1 MVRDEIQL
9 AIPGR
14 RSSGEDVPNARQH
27 PDERIATMDRQTSPT
42 LGAVL
47 KAARRR
53 IGVTQSQLADLS
65 TVSVRTIR
73 DLELD
78 LTHNPRR
85 ETLRLLLDGLRLTG
99 VQRAKVEEAAA
110 GQASPGLPAA
120 SLAPPPAVLDPTIG
134 RERDIEALTRLI
146 ELGGHRL
153 IRVVG
158 MAGVGKSRLIQEVAG
173 AVDASGRLPVV
184 WAEPEGGPTGRPT
197 DSLHAHIATLLRG
210 ARDMTRTCG
219 VRPESDPES
228 DAESDA
234 NPDPAPE
241 AHAESDVN
249 PDRESH
255 AESDPEAHPES
266 DADPDPESHP
276 ESDANPD
283 PESDPDPE
291 SHPESYP
298 NPDPESHAEPDP
310 EAHPESDPNP
320 DREAALDPQAALDQ
334 LASAFGADDILLVVH
349 GVTMSPA
356 AEAALRRLLARCRG
370 LHVLCEAREGSTG
383 GAGTDYPV
391 FPLSVTDRPV
401 GPTGRESVISP
412 ALQLMLS
419 RCGSLEREA
428 PADSRTMAALA
439 GVCQRLDGIPR
450 AIEAAAAWLLLH
462 NPDQLLSMAQ
472 RDPFKLATP
481 PGHDTAALRAALEAS
496 VASLHPRDAG
506 ILHRLAAHALPFTM
520 AQAVSAPDQAGAS
533 ELSAIHLLCTR
544 GLVRPAGCDA
554 DGTPRFTVLNLLRH
568 LLAEPAA
575 PEIPPLES
583 RGPLRWQSPA
593 SVVSSSCAA

>member
-1 MVRDEIQL
+1 M
-9 AIPGR
+9 
-14 RSSGEDVPNARQH
+14 
-27 PDERIATMDRQTSPT
+27 
-42 LGAVL
+42 L

-99 VQRAKVEEAAA
+99 AQRAKVEKAAV
-110 GQASPGLPAA
+110 GQATAGLPAD
-120 SLAPPPAVLDPTIG
+120 SLAPPPAVLDPTVG
-134 RERDIEALTRLI
+134 RERDIEALTCLI

-210 ARDMTRTCG
+210 ARDVARTCR

-228 DAESDA
+228 DA
-234 NPDPAPE
+234 NPGP
-241 AHAESDVN
+241 
-249 PDRESH
+249 ESH
-255 AESDPEAHPES
+255 AESDAN
-266 DADPDPESHP
+266 PDPESHP
-276 ESDANPD
+276 ESDPDRESLAESDANPD
-283 PESDPDPE
+283 PES
-291 SHPESYP
+291 
-298 NPDPESHAEPDP
+298 
-310 EAHPESDPNP
+310 HPESDPNP
-320 DREAALDPQAALDQ
+320 DREAALDAALDQ

-370 LHVLCEAREGSTG
+370 LHVLCEAREGSKG
-383 GAGTDYPV
+383 GVGTDYPV

-401 GPTGRESVISP
+401 GPTGRESVVSP

-439 GVCQRLDGIPR
+439 GVCRRLDGIPR
-450 AIEAAAAWLLLH
+450 AIEAAAAWLLLY
-462 NPDQLLSMAQ
+462 NPDQLLRVAQ
-472 RDPFKLATP
+472 RDPFELATP
-481 PGHDTAALRAALEAS
+481 PGHDTAALRATLEAS
-496 VASLHPRDAG
+496 VASLHPRDADVLRR
-506 ILHRLAAHALPFTM
+506 IAAHALPFTM
-520 AQAVSAPDQAGAS
+520 AQAFSAPEQAGDS
-533 ELSAIHLLCTR
+533 EPSAIHLLCTR

-554 DGTPRFTVLNLLRH
+554 GGTPRFTVLNLVRH

-575 PEIPPLES
+575 PTIPPLES

-593 SVVSSSCAA
+593 SGESSSCAA

>member
-1 MVRDEIQL
+1 M
-9 AIPGR
+9 
-14 RSSGEDVPNARQH
+14 NAKQH
-27 PDERIATMDRQTSPT
+27 RDERIATMDRQASPT

-99 VQRAKVEEAAA
+99 AQRARVEEAAV
-110 GQASPGLPAA
+110 GQATPGLPAD
-120 SLAPPPAVLDPTIG
+120 SLAPPPAVLDPTVG
-134 RERDIEALTRLI
+134 RERDIEALTCLI

-173 AVDASGRLPVV
+173 AVDASGQMPVV
-184 WAEPEGGPTGRPT
+184 WAEPDGGATGRPT

-210 ARDMTRTCG
+210 ARDMARTCR

-228 DAESDA
+228 HAESDA
-234 NPDPAPE
+234 NPGP
-241 AHAESDVN
+241 
-249 PDRESH
+249 
-255 AESDPEAHPES
+255 
-266 DADPDPESHP
+266 
-276 ESDANPD
+276 
-283 PESDPDPE
+283 
-291 SHPESYP
+291 
-298 NPDPESHAEPDP
+298 
-310 EAHPESDPNP
+310 
-320 DREAALDPQAALDQ
+320 EAALDAALDQ

-356 AEAALRRLLARCRG
+356 SEAALRRLLARCRG
-370 LHVLCEAREGSTG
+370 LHVLCEAREGSKG

-391 FPLSVTDRPV
+391 FPLSVSDRPV
-401 GPTGRESVISP
+401 GPSGRESVVSP

-419 RCGSLEREA
+419 RSGSLEREA

-439 GVCQRLDGIPR
+439 GVCQNLDGIPR
-450 AIEAAAAWLLLH
+450 AIEAAAAWLLLY
-462 NPDQLLSMAQ
+462 NPDQLLSVAQ

-496 VASLHPRDAG
+496 VASLHPRDADV
-506 ILHRLAAHALPFTM
+506 LRRLAAHALPFTM
-520 AQAVSAPDQAGAS
+520 TQALSAPEQAGDS

-544 GLVRPAGCDA
+544 GLVRPADCDA
-554 DGTPRFTVLNLLRH
+554 GGTPRFTVLNLVRH
-568 LLAEPAA
+568 LLAEPTA
-575 PEIPPLES
+575 PAIPPLES
-583 RGPLRWQSPA
+583 RGPLRWHSPA
-593 SVVSSSCAA
+593 SMESSSCAA

>member
-9 AIPGR
+9 TIPGR
-14 RSSGEDVPNARQH
+14 RPSGEDAVHAKQH
-27 PDERIATMDRQTSPT
+27 RDERIATMDRQASPT

-99 VQRAKVEEAAA
+99 AQRAKVEEAAV
-110 GQASPGLPAA
+110 GQATAGLPAD

-134 RERDIEALTRLI
+134 RERDIEALTCLI

-184 WAEPEGGPTGRPT
+184 WAEPEGWPTGRPT
-197 DSLHAHIATLLRG
+197 DSLHAHIAALLGG
-210 ARDMTRTCG
+210 ARDMARTCR

-228 DAESDA
+228 DANPESHPESD
-234 NPDPAPE
+234 
-241 AHAESDVN
+241 

-255 AESDPEAHPES
+255 AESDA
-266 DADPDPESHP
+266 
-276 ESDANPD
+276 
-283 PESDPDPE
+283 
-291 SHPESYP
+291 
-298 NPDPESHAEPDP
+298 NPDPESHAESDP
-310 EAHPESDPNP
+310 NPESHTESDPNP
-320 DREAALDPQAALDQ
+320 ARAAALDAALDQ

-370 LHVLCEAREGSTG
+370 LHVLCEAREGSKG

-401 GPTGRESVISP
+401 GPTGRESVVSP

-428 PADSRTMAALA
+428 PADGRTMAALA
-439 GVCQRLDGIPR
+439 GVCRRLDGIPR
-450 AIEAAAAWLLLH
+450 AIEAAAAWLLLY
-462 NPDQLLSMAQ
+462 NPDQLLRVAQ
-472 RDPFKLATP
+472 RDPFELATP
-481 PGHDTAALRAALEAS
+481 PGHDTAALRSALEAS
-496 VASLHPRDAG
+496 VASLHPRDADV
-506 ILHRLAAHALPFTM
+506 LRRLAAHALPFTM
-520 AQAVSAPDQAGAS
+520 AQAFSTPEYAGDS

-554 DGTPRFTVLNLLRH
+554 GGTPRFTVLNLVRH
-568 LLAEPAA
+568 LLTEPAA
-575 PEIPPLES
+575 PEIPVLES

-593 SVVSSSCAA
+593 SMESSSCAA

>member
-14 RSSGEDVPNARQH
+14 RPSGEDVLNARH
-27 PDERIATMDRQTSPT
+27 HHDERIATMDRQASPT

-99 VQRAKVEEAAA
+99 AQRARVEEAAV
-110 GQASPGLPAA
+110 GQATPGLPAD

-134 RERDIEALTRLI
+134 RERDIEALTCLI

-184 WAEPEGGPTGRPT
+184 WAEPEGGPTGRST
-197 DSLHAHIATLLRG
+197 DSLHARIATLLRG
-210 ARDMTRTCG
+210 ARDMARTCG

-234 NPDPAPE
+234 NPDP
-241 AHAESDVN
+241 
-249 PDRESH
+249 ESH
-255 AESDPEAHPES
+255 AESDAES
-266 DADPDPESHP
+266 DA
-276 ESDANPD
+276 
-283 PESDPDPE
+283 
-291 SHPESYP
+291 
-298 NPDPESHAEPDP
+298 NPDPESHAEPD
-310 EAHPESDPNP
+310 PESDPNP
-320 DREAALDPQAALDQ
+320 DREAALDGALDAALDQ

-349 GVTMSPA
+349 DVTMSPA
-356 AEAALRRLLARCRG
+356 AETALRRLLARCRG

-383 GAGTDYPV
+383 GASTDYPV

-439 GVCQRLDGIPR
+439 GVCQRLDGFPR
-450 AIEAAAAWLLLH
+450 AIEAAAAWLLLY
-462 NPDQLLSMAQ
+462 NPDQLVSMAQ

-481 PGHDTAALRAALEAS
+481 PGHDTTALRSALDAS
-496 VASLHPRDAG
+496 VASLHPRDADVLRG
-506 ILHRLAAHALPFTM
+506 LAAHALPFTM
-520 AQAVSAPDQAGAS
+520 AQAFSAPEQAGDS

-554 DGTPRFTVLNLLRH
+554 GGTPRFTVLNLVRH

-583 RGPLRWQSPA
+583 RGPLRWHSPA
-593 SVVSSSCAA
+593 SVESSSCAA

>member
-1 MVRDEIQL
+1 
-9 AIPGR
+9 
-14 RSSGEDVPNARQH
+14 
-27 PDERIATMDRQTSPT
+27 MDRQASPT

-99 VQRAKVEEAAA
+99 VQRAKVEEAAV
-110 GQASPGLPAA
+110 GQASPGLPAD

-134 RERDIEALTRLI
+134 RERDIEALTCLI

-184 WAEPEGGPTGRPT
+184 WVEPEVGPTGRPR

-210 ARDMTRTCG
+210 ARDMTRTCR

-228 DAESDA
+228 DA
-234 NPDPAPE
+234 NPDPGA
-241 AHAESDVN
+241 
-249 PDRESH
+249 
-255 AESDPEAHPES
+255 
-266 DADPDPESHP
+266 HP
-276 ESDANPD
+276 ESDANPH
-283 PESDPDPE
+283 PE
-291 SHPESYP
+291 SHPESNP
-298 NPDPESHAEPDP
+298 NPDPEAHADSNPN
-310 EAHPESDPNP
+310 PNP
-320 DREAALDPQAALDQ
+320 DPGARPEFDRNAALDAALDQ

-356 AEAALRRLLARCRG
+356 VETALRRLLARCRG
-370 LHVLCEAREGSTG
+370 LHVLCEAREGSKG

-428 PADSRTMAALA
+428 PADGRTMAALA

-450 AIEAAAAWLLLH
+450 AIEAAAAWLLLY
-462 NPDQLLSMAQ
+462 NPDQLLNVAQ

-496 VASLHPRDAG
+496 VASLRPRDADV
-506 ILHRLAAHALPFTM
+506 LHRLAAHALPFTM
-520 AQAVSAPDQAGAS
+520 TQAFSAPEQAGGS

-554 DGTPRFTVLNLLRH
+554 DGTPRFTVLHLVRH

-593 SVVSSSCAA
+593 SVGSSSCAA

>member
-14 RSSGEDVPNARQH
+14 RSSGEDVLNARQH
-27 PDERIATMDRQTSPT
+27 RDERIATVDRQTSPT

-78 LTHNPRR
+78 LTHDPRR

-99 VQRAKVEEAAA
+99 VQRAKVEEAAV
-110 GQASPGLPAA
+110 GRASPGLPAD
-120 SLAPPPAVLDPTIG
+120 SLAPPPAVLAPTIG

-184 WAEPEGGPTGRPT
+184 WAEPEDGPTGRPT

-228 DAESDA
+228 DA
-234 NPDPAPE
+234 
-241 AHAESDVN
+241 N

-255 AESDPEAHPES
+255 AESDR
-266 DADPDPESHP
+266 ESHA

-283 PESDPDPE
+283 PESHPE
-291 SHPESYP
+291 SHP

-310 EAHPESDPNP
+310 ESHPESDPNPDPESHPESDPNP
-320 DREAALDPQAALDQ
+320 DREAALDPEAALDQ

-356 AEAALRRLLARCRG
+356 AETALRRLLARCRG

-383 GAGTDYPV
+383 DAGTDYPV

-439 GVCQRLDGIPR
+439 GVCKRLDGIPR
-450 AIEAAAAWLLLH
+450 AIEAAVAWLLLH
-462 NPDQLLSMAQ
+462 NPDQLLSVAQ

-506 ILHRLAAHALPFTM
+506 VLHRLAADALPFTM

-554 DGTPRFTVLNLLRH
+554 DGTPRFTVLNLVRH

-575 PEIPPLES
+575 PAIPPLES

>member
-14 RSSGEDVPNARQH
+14 RPSDEDVLNARQH
-27 PDERIATMDRQTSPT
+27 RDERIATMDRQTSPT

-99 VQRAKVEEAAA
+99 VQRAKAEEAAV
-110 GQASPGLPAA
+110 GRASPGLPAD

-134 RERDIEALTRLI
+134 RERDIEALTCLI

-184 WAEPEGGPTGRPT
+184 RAEPEVGPTGRPT

-210 ARDMTRTCG
+210 ARDMARTCR

-228 DAESDA
+228 HAESDA
-234 NPDPAPE
+234 NADPESHPESDPDPDRE
-241 AHAESDVN
+241 SYAESD
-249 PDRESH
+249 PDPDPESH
-255 AESDPEAHPES
+255 AESDP
-266 DADPDPESHP
+266 DPDPESHP
-276 ESDANPD
+276 ESD
-283 PESDPDPE
+283 
-291 SHPESYP
+291 
-298 NPDPESHAEPDP
+298 
-310 EAHPESDPNP
+310 PNP
-320 DREAALDPQAALDQ
+320 DRESDPDSESHPDPDPDPEAALDAALDQ

-439 GVCQRLDGIPR
+439 DVCRRLDGIPR

-481 PGHDTAALRAALEAS
+481 PGHDTAALQAALEAS
-496 VASLHPRDAG
+496 VASLHPRDADV
-506 ILHRLAAHALPFTM
+506 LHRLAAHALPFTT
-520 AQAVSAPDQAGAS
+520 AQAFSAPDQAGAS

-544 GLVRPAGCDA
+544 GRVRPADCVAG
-554 DGTPRFTVLNLLRH
+554 GTPRF
-568 LLAEPAA
+568 P
-575 PEIPPLES
+575 
-583 RGPLRWQSPA
+583 
-593 SVVSSSCAA
+593 